1 MTEAHLIERCRQFDA
16 KAQKMLYDQFAP
28 KMLGVCRRYVRNRDD
43 AEDVLIE
50 SMYKVFEKIDS
61 FKAEGSFEGWIRR
74 IVVNELLM
82 FLRKKRLLTIDL
94 DVSDIAVQNLERL
107 PWSENREID
116 SDFAVA
122 DIMRALDTLPNGYKT
137 VFNLYVLDGFK
148 HAEIAEMLNI
158 SVNTSKSQ
166 LILAKKRLQS
176 ELEKIK

>member
-1 MTEAHLIERCRQFDA
+1 MTETFLIERCREFDA

-28 KMLGVCRRYVRNRDD
+28 KMLRVCCRYVRNRDD

-50 SMYKVFEKIDS
+50 SMYKVFDKINT
-61 FKAEGSFEGWIRR
+61 FKCDGSFEGWIRR

-82 FLRKKRLLTIDL
+82 FLRKKRLLTIEL
-94 DVSDIAVQNLERL
+94 DVSHVEDKNHEHAR
-107 PWSENREID
+107 WSENSEVD

-122 DIMRALDTLPNGYKT
+122 DIMRALDTLPHGYKT
-137 VFNLYVLDGFK
+137 VFNLYILDGFK